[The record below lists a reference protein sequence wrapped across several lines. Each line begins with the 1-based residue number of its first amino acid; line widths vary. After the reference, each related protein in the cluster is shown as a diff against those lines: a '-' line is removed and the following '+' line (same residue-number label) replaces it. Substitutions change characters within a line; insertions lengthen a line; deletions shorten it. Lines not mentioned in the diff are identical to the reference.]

1 MNARRLLMIGLFCVA
16 AWLAFFADKTPEPDP
31 AQAAEARTQ
40 PAAERAND
48 AVSDKPQQ
56 VAQTAPALPILRL
69 RTRPPYVSL
78 RGQSVGDREP
88 VIFGTSTWEPPPPK
102 AIQAPPQPAQAPAL
116 PYTYIG
122 KKLEDGIW
130 EVYLA
135 AGENIRVVRPD
146 TTLDGTYR
154 IGKIVP
160 PVLSLTYLPLAQV
173 QTISIGILE

>member
-1 MNARRLLMIGLFCVA
+1 MNARRLVLISLFCVA
-16 AWLAFFADKTPEPDP
+16 AWLAFFADKAPEPDP
-31 AQAAEARTQ
+31 APSTDARMQ

-48 AVSDKPQQ
+48 AVSTKPQQ
-56 VAQTAPALPILRL
+56 VTQTAPLLSILRL
-69 RTRPPYVSL
+69 RERAPYVSL
-78 RGQSVGDREP
+78 RGQPVREP
-88 VIFGTSTWEPPPPK
+88 VIFGSSTWEPPPPK
-102 AIQAPPQPAQAPAL
+102 AVQAPPKALQAPPL
-116 PYTYIG
+116 PYTYLG
-122 KKLEDGIW
+122 KKLEDGNW

>member
-1 MNARRLLMIGLFCVA
+1 MNARRLLMIGFFCVA

-31 AQAAEARTQ
+31 EQATEARTQ

-48 AVSDKPQQ
+48 AFSAKPRQ
-56 VAQTAPALPILRL
+56 VTQTAPPLSILRL
-69 RTRPPYVSL
+69 RERAPYVSL
-78 RGQSVGDREP
+78 RGQPVREP

-102 AIQAPPQPAQAPAL
+102 AIQAPPQAPQAPPL
-116 PYTYIG
+116 PYTYLG

>member
-1 MNARRLLMIGLFCVA
+1 MNARRLLMIGFFCVA
-16 AWLAFFADKTPEPDP
+16 AWLAFFADKTPEPDR
-31 AQAAEARTQ
+31 AQATETRAQ

-48 AVSDKPQQ
+48 AVSDKPRQ
-56 VAQTAPALPILRL
+56 VAQTAPALSILRL
-69 RTRPPYVSL
+69 RARPPYVSL
-78 RGQSVGDREP
+78 RGQPVREP
-88 VIFGTSTWEPPPPK
+88 VIFGTSTWEPAPPK
-102 AIQAPPQPAQAPAL
+102 AIPAPPQPPQAPAL
-116 PYTYIG
+116 PYTYLG